1 MSVPRKPD
9 ADEIL
14 AHIEALKAEPWLGQA
29 RKWWHDYL
37 FRFDHIEA
45 AAKILNSGKLL
56 CRAKA
61 TAAGVMSADCASPR
75 VIGVTAESWKQYAR
89 LYFRPRTPT
98 QYDSEGFRPPDRRV
112 LDAHCPIPVVMLF
125 HAGQILVRGDA
136 EFSEGNLAANPPT
149 GNDAVFLRGIPFKH
163 VYHDSWL
170 DEPLKRTIIFHRH
183 AEVIVP
189 SELDLSALAFVGCRT
204 QAEYET
210 LVHLLEPTARRRWS
224 TIIGLGVEKNLHLR
238 RWTFVE
244 QVQLTRTNV
253 RIQFNPSTLTP
264 GPFRVRVEIQEIATG
279 TNYFLEKTP
288 YNANDVL
295 EVGLGSLRRPE
306 NYKVRVTLDGFLA
319 YANRYDETRRP
330 V

>member
-1 MSVPRKPD
+1 VSVPRKPD
-9 ADEIL
+9 TDKIL

-29 RKWWHDYL
+29 RKWWPDYL

-75 VIGVTAESWKQYAR
+75 VIGATAESWKQYAR

-125 HAGQILVRGDA
+125 HADKILVRGDA
-136 EFSEGNLAANPPT
+136 EFSEGNLAANPST
-149 GNDAVFLRGIPFKH
+149 GNDAEFLKNIPFKN
-163 VYHDSWL
+163 VYHDTWFDASQ
-170 DEPLKRTIIFHRH
+170 RGTIIFHRH

-189 SELDLSALAFVGCRT
+189 DELDLSALAFVGCRT

-210 LVHLLEPTARRRWS
+210 LLHLLEPTTRRKWS
-224 TIIGLGVEKNLHLR
+224 TIIGLGAEKNLHLR

-244 QVQLTRTNV
+244 QVQLTRTNI

-264 GPFRVRVEIQEIATG
+264 GPFRVRVEVQEIATG
-279 TNYFLEKTP
+279 TNYLLEKNSYT
-288 YNANDVL
+288 ANDVL

-306 NYKVRVTLDGFLA
+306 KYIVRLTLDGLLA